1 MRPLTLNTDFSATE
15 VDDRQVNLTRFGL
28 FFPERRDFFLQ
39 DADIF
44 EFGRIGQRSMDSPF
58 ARPLEE
64 NALPFSRAVSA

>member
-1 MRPLTLNTDFSATE
+1 
-15 VDDRQVNLTRFGL
+15 L
-28 FFPERRDFFLQ
+28 FFPEQRDFFLQ

-64 NALPFSRAVSA
+64 NGLPFFSRASA